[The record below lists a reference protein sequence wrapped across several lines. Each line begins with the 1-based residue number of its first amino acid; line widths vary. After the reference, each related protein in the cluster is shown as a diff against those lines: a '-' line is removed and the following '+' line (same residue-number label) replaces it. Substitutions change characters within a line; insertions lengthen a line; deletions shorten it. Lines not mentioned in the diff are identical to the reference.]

1 MKKVMMAMAAALML
15 QACET
20 VYVES
25 GKMDAGLVSESDSMQ
40 KKVIVFDVG
49 PGSVSHEPMTR
60 ADLGSLGLTDLWLID
75 FIDGV
80 KKQVIHQSGDDDG
93 FGSLKVS
100 LTFGRHKLAVVASRG
115 SDPQMS
121 EDGSTITWVKP
132 SDTFW
137 VSEELD
143 VTAST
148 AAAHPLVLRRVA
160 TRLKVQLNDEIPANA
175 SKLVITPATW
185 YYGLTVADGSGTA
198 AKNQARPVS
207 IPASYI
213 GTSGQMV
220 CSIFGLSPSDEWQTD
235 INLKLVDEDDTE
247 LGSATLNGATFSQ
260 NVSTVYT
267 GYILKKNLTGQ
278 VTAND
283 SWGDDNTGQW

>member
-49 PGSVSHEPMTR
+49 PGSVSHESMTR

-75 FIDGV
+75 FVDGV

-100 LTFGRHKLAVVASRG
+100 LNYGRHKLAVVASRG
-115 SDPQMS
+115 SDPQVS
-121 EDGSTITWVKP
+121 EDGSTITWGKP

-137 VSEELD
+137 VSEDLD

-148 AAAHPLVLRRVA
+148 GSAHPLVLRRVA

-175 SKLVITPATW
+175 SKMVITPATW

-213 GTSGQMV
+213 GTTGQMV
-220 CSIFGLSPSDEWQTD
+220 CSIFGLSPADEWQTD

-247 LGSATLNGATFSQ
+247 LGSATVKGATFSQ
-260 NVSTVYT
+260 NVSTVFT
-267 GYILKKNLTGQ
+267 GYILKKNLTSQ

-283 SWGDDNTGQW
+283 SWGDDNAGQW